1 MNSKKSTR
9 FWRVSLSTILICN
22 RSFLLLICSESQKM
36 ETLKQQQSHLTEQL
50 EKAEEDLGESLRY
63 KILLHS
69 MLEKVKGEEN
79 VDSSSMESQIIQLKK
94 EKELLLLNI
103 QSITNDLEEKIPLY
117 QHHQRIFTNLN
128 QNYNQLL
135 ILWNNYVNTSIENDS
150 SDNHEMNLLRV
161 EVQRQ
166 KEENE
171 SLRHQIESLQSLLTQ
186 FRQLLIQR
194 GYSGIPEI
202 GSVFEG
208 YQQKVNELEKQLKE
222 SSDMNEANQQKNQ
235 LLRRKMEYLKS
246 TQLSH
251 NDQLQYYSQ
260 RIEEL
265 QKRIILLNS
274 QLKTV
279 FRQFDVSK
287 LSQAL
292 LLEKVLF
299 MLFTANCSIFN

>member
-1 MNSKKSTR
+1 
-9 FWRVSLSTILICN
+9 
-22 RSFLLLICSESQKM
+22 M

-63 KILLHS
+63 KVLLHS

-117 QHHQRIFTNLN
+117 QHHQKIFTNMN

-166 KEENE
+166 KQENG

-208 YQQKVNELEKQLKE
+208 YQQKISELEKQLKE

-299 MLFTANCSIFN
+299 ILFSANCSTYNWYIQ

>member
-1 MNSKKSTR
+1 MK
-9 FWRVSLSTILICN
+9 
-22 RSFLLLICSESQKM
+22 
-36 ETLKQQQSHLTEQL
+36 TLQQEQSHLREQL
-50 EKAEEDLGESLRY
+50 EKADEDLGESLRY
-63 KILLHS
+63 KVLLHS

-79 VDSSSMESQIIQLKK
+79 VDVSSSMESQIIQLKK

-117 QHHQRIFTNLN
+117 QHHQKVFTNLN

-135 ILWNNYVNTSIENDS
+135 ILWNNFVNASNENDS
-150 SDNHEMNLLRV
+150 SDHHEMDLLRV
-161 EVQRQ
+161 EIQRQ
-166 KEENE
+166 KQENE
-171 SLRHQIESLQSLLTQ
+171 SLRRQMESLELLLTQ

-194 GYSGIPEI
+194 GNSGIPEI
-202 GSVFEG
+202 GSIFEG
-208 YQQKVNELEKQLKE
+208 YQQKISELEKQLKE
-222 SSDMNEANQQKNQ
+222 SSEMNETNQQKNQ

-251 NDQLQYYSQ
+251 NDQLVFYSQ
-260 RIEEL
+260 RIEQL
-265 QKRIILLNS
+265 QKRVISLYS

-292 LLEKVLF
+292 LLEKVLY
-299 MLFTANCSIFN
+299 MLFTKQCSIYNWCIQ

>member
-1 MNSKKSTR
+1 
-9 FWRVSLSTILICN
+9 
-22 RSFLLLICSESQKM
+22 M